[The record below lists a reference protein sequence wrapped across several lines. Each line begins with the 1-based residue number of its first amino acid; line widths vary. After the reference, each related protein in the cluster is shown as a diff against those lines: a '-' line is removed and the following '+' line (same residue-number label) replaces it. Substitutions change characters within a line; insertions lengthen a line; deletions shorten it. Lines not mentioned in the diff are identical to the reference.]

1 MVTAPAEGHPA
12 PGPSALRASPLSVV
26 AMSMSNVAVAPV
38 PAPPAPP
45 TDGPSSTSS
54 PHVVL
59 AMPPPQLGMSM
70 GVGGSAEPL
79 KRKRGRPRKYVGPEG
94 GGAAGSP
101 VTMQLGLQPP
111 HSSSGGSPHT
121 PGSGKKRGRPLGS
134 GKKQQL
140 ASLGTGGPHLL

>member
-1 MVTAPAEGHPA
+1 MSNAAAAPVTAP
-12 PGPSALRASPLSVV
+12 
-26 AMSMSNVAVAPV
+26 
-38 PAPPAPP
+38 PPPPP

-101 VTMQLGLQPP
+101 VNMQLGLQPP
-111 HSSSGGSPHT
+111 HSSSGSPHT

-140 ASLGTGGPHLL
+140 ASLGTGGFSPLVGRLS